1 MSEPETGSL
10 HAIVLAAGASRRF
23 GSAKQL
29 VKVSGR
35 PLLHAVVGH
44 AVEIAGHAVTVVLG
58 AGASEFAPLLRHS
71 PAGVIVNRNWQEGI
85 ASSLRAGIG
94 QLPGS
99 CSAALILLADQAAV
113 TVEDLKRLVN
123 AWRRQPDSLVA
134 AQYGGTAAV
143 PAIFP
148 CWCFR
153 DLLEMRGDRGAQRL
167 FARHADRLV
176 RVPMPSAAIDLDTP
190 EDLLKL
196 EMRPAA
202 PRDAAD

>member
-1 MSEPETGSL
+1 VSEEYTRSL

-58 AGASEFAPLLRHS
+58 ARASEFAPLLRHS
-71 PAGVIVNRNWQEGI
+71 PAGVVVNRDWQEGV
-85 ASSLRAGIG
+85 ASSLRTGIA

-99 CSAALILLADQAAV
+99 AAAALVLLADQPAV
-113 TVEDLKRLVN
+113 TAEDLRRLAN

-134 AQYGGTAAV
+134 AQYAGIAAV

-148 CWCFR
+148 AWCFR
-153 DLLEMRGDRGAQRL
+153 DLLELRGDRGAQRL
-167 FARHADRLV
+167 FTRYADRLV

-190 EDLLKL
+190 EDLLQL
-196 EMRPAA
+196 EARPGA
-202 PRDAAD
+202 PRGTHD